1 MKISHEENY
10 DNLQNNIK
18 KLKSLI
24 KMLNNECEISEKI
37 KEYCSEKK
45 RLTQLSTEQR
55 INEINYF
62 NDELIKIIQE
72 YERKS

>member
-1 MKISHEENY
+1 
-10 DNLQNNIK
+10 
-18 KLKSLI
+18 
-24 KMLNNECEISEKI
+24 MLNNECEISEKI